1 MLSTMEI
8 HDQGEPLLYNIDA
21 HTILRLNRDDIQDD
35 DCHIS
40 DGECVREQ
48 VTDSG

>member
-8 HDQGEPLLYNIDA
+8 HDQGESLIYNINA
-21 HTILRLNRDDIQDD
+21 RTILRLNRDDIQDD
-35 DCHIS
+35 DRHMS

-48 VTDSG
+48 VADSG

>member
-1 MLSTMEI
+1 MLSAMEI
-8 HDQGEPLLYNIDA
+8 NDQGESLLYNIEA

-35 DCHIS
+35 DRHMS
-40 DGECVREQ
+40 DGESVREQ

>member
-8 HDQGEPLLYNIDA
+8 NDQGEFLLYNIEA
-21 HTILRLNRDDIQDD
+21 HTILRFNRDDIQDD
-35 DCHIS
+35 DRHMS
-40 DGECVREQ
+40 DGESVREQ